1 MKEGL
6 QNPEGLAQKKLGAQV
21 SATLCYDHLVG
32 ETGAI
37 YHDMSV
43 ALGISDS
50 VSMILYTLCCEN
62 ERLSLQA
69 MCRQMG
75 MSKQTL
81 NSSLRH
87 LEQEGLVQ
95 LEALNGKSKCA
106 VLTQK
111 GERYAVQTAMKIVQA
126 EQNVLENWPER
137 DVKQFIQL
145 TERFRDDLARE
156 AQKLEERIP
165 ERGMAE

>member
-1 MKEGL
+1 MREEVR
-6 QNPEGLAQKKLGAQV
+6 NPEGLAHKELGGEV
-21 SATLCYDHLVG
+21 RTTLCYDQLVG

-87 LEQEGLVQ
+87 LEQKGMVQ
-95 LEALNGKSKCA
+95 LESLNGKSKCA
-106 VLTQK
+106 VLTEK

-126 EQNVLENWPER
+126 EKNVLENWPER

-156 AQKLEERIP
+156 AQKLEEKIP
-165 ERGMAE
+165 AK